1 MIRFFNIM
9 MLVLEGLLG
18 AGCIALGFLE
28 HGALP
33 KLLYILGGILLL
45 PILPLRK
52 KIEDRCHIHPYVIPV
67 LGFILIIAAVFLTP
81 IH

>member
-1 MIRFFNIM
+1 MIRIFTVM
-9 MLVLEGLLG
+9 MVVLEGLLG

-28 HGALP
+28 HGFWP
-33 KLLYILGGILLL
+33 KLLYFLGGLLLL
-45 PILPLRK
+45 PVLPLRK
-52 KIEDRCHIHPYVIPV
+52 KIEDRFHIHPYVIPV